1 MCHKTLLFALSSSVF
16 DTKMLLLARLLHTHP
31 IRRFSSSRDF
41 FANLKKYYRSTTSDL
56 YMASDRSPSQTC
68 FVFHKDEGTK
78 ILIQMTYSI
87 PLTSVRR
94 KFNLLRSADE
104 TVSQTVRRLTA
115 NIDRAAKK
123 ESKLSKRRQT
133 DGASQSPAAA
143 IVIQLFDAADLPID
157 ESRNN
162 KQAWLNCWKLCIND
176 QPYHVEYNAPGR
188 RVFSPARTHRHLSL
202 PPSSDHQVPFPRCDH
217 D

>member
-1 MCHKTLLFALSSSVF
+1 MCPKTLLFALSSSSSVF

-68 FVFHKDEGTK
+68 FVFDKDEGTK

-123 ESKLSKRRQT
+123 ESKSIKRRQT
-133 DGASQSPAAA
+133 DGASQPPSEA
-143 IVIQLFDAADLPID
+143 IVIQLFDDANQPID
-157 ESRNN
+157 EVKVRTTERCSNQSKSKRSSRWN
-162 KQAWLNCWKLCIND
+162 LSRIS
-176 QPYHVEYNAPGR
+176 R
-188 RVFSPARTHRHLSL
+188 RSKTTFSSACNT
-202 PPSSDHQVPFPRCDH
+202 
-217 D
+217 